1 MFDCYFLNTP
11 PSVDSIF
18 YSAAKKVDR
27 NNRKQNT
34 VKKSTYITFISYT
47 KYQKS
52 ETKVFLLF
60 LL

>member
-47 KYQKS
+47 KY
-52 ETKVFLLF
+52 
-60 LL
+60 